1 MRLPFL
7 AICLVAVAALTVAGA
22 LSLASPRGAH
32 VANADACSEPTPP
45 PGPTPVPHT
54 VSYCHGD
61 APGSDGLRGA
71 FQASAQRLDV
81 SVSRQPDACGDA
93 NVTSGLTAGPDFTF
107 EVTVTFP
114 AACIGPGGLV
124 ELSFACSQE
133 PSGTAEPCLP
143 SSGCFGWTLGGQTQG
158 YPCPTPN
165 CGGVPCCNGLPCP
178 TATPA
183 PTTSCPEPTPTPS
196 PSLQYY
202 PSFCNDT
209 GESVDALEFFETSG
223 YQSVDVE
230 VSHNPPGC
238 PDATIS
244 STGNLGLDFS
254 IGFAITW
261 PSPCVDPSES
271 VQLSFSCGNPGGTP
285 APCELGATCA
295 GWTLV
300 GKPVGQPCEPPACG
314 NVPCCSG
321 LPCPTP
327 RPPTPDTDH
336 DGIPDAYDNCPT
348 VPNPAQRNRGSDGFG
363 DLCNTPPG
371 DLNCDFLVRPSDLL
385 TLLYDLGGVPQDTS
399 QLCTE
404 IAAGR
409 TRPLAD
415 LNCDG
420 TVSALDLVRLLRYEG
435 GLPVDEIASCP
446 AIGG

>member
-1 MRLPFL
+1 
-7 AICLVAVAALTVAGA
+7 
-22 LSLASPRGAH
+22 
-32 VANADACSEPTPP
+32 
-45 PGPTPVPHT
+45 
-54 VSYCHGD
+54 
-61 APGSDGLRGA
+61 
-71 FQASAQRLDV
+71 
-81 SVSRQPDACGDA
+81 
-93 NVTSGLTAGPDFTF
+93 
-107 EVTVTFP
+107 
-114 AACIGPGGLV
+114 
-124 ELSFACSQE
+124 
-133 PSGTAEPCLP
+133 
-143 SSGCFGWTLGGQTQG
+143 
-158 YPCPTPN
+158 
-165 CGGVPCCNGLPCP
+165 
-178 TATPA
+178 
-183 PTTSCPEPTPTPS
+183 
-196 PSLQYY
+196 
-202 PSFCNDT
+202 
-209 GESVDALEFFETSG
+209 
-223 YQSVDVE
+223 
-230 VSHNPPGC
+230 
-238 PDATIS
+238 
-244 STGNLGLDFS
+244 
-254 IGFAITW
+254 
-261 PSPCVDPSES
+261 VDPSES

-371 DLNCDFLVRPSDLL
+371 DLNCDFLVQASDLV
-385 TLLYDLGGVPQDTS
+385 TLLYDLGGVPHDTS

-420 TVSALDLVRLLRYEG
+420 TVGAADLVRLLRYEG
-435 GLPVDEIASCP
+435 GLPIDEIAGCP